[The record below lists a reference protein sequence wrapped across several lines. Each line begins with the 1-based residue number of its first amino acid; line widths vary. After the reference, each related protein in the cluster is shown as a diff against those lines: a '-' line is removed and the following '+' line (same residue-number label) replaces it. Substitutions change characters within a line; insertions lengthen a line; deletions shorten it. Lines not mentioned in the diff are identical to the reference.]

1 MLNLIVADDH
11 DLVRDTIAAY
21 LRQQDDFNVVAV
33 ATLDEA
39 RTELRGTLPIDL
51 VILDYN
57 MPGMDGLTGLE
68 RILREFPH
76 TKVVLMSGIA
86 TTEVAQKAMDLGA
99 HGFLPKS
106 ATATSMI
113 NALRFILA
121 GERYFPVSFAKHAM
135 QPKSAQSFMDLT
147 ARELETLSFL
157 CLGQS
162 NKEIAREL
170 GLQEVTVKLHVKNIL
185 GKCGVKNRTQAAL
198 LAKENG
204 IF

>member
-1 MLNLIVADDH
+1 MASPSKILITDD
-11 DLVRDTIAAY
+11 DALVREAVEKILELFGHTVISTSSGPEA
-21 LRQQDDFNVVAV
+21 LEVIEDD
-33 ATLDEA
+33 LDV
-39 RTELRGTLPIDL
+39 I
-51 VILDYN
+51 ILDIN

-162 NKEIAREL
+162 NKEIARGL
-170 GLQEVTVKLHVKNIL
+170 GLQEVTIKLHVKNIL

>member
-1 MLNLIVADDH
+1 MLNLIIADDH

-21 LRQQDDFNVVAV
+21 LLQQDDLNVVAV

-39 RTELRGTLPIDL
+39 RTELQGTLPIDL

-57 MPGMDGLTGLE
+57 MPGMDGLTGMQGV
-68 RILREFPH
+68 LRDFPH

-86 TTEVAQKAMDLGA
+86 TTEIAQTAMDLGA

-106 ATATSMI
+106 ATATSMM

-121 GERYFPVSFAKHAM
+121 GERYFPVLFSKDAM
-135 QPKSAQSFMDLT
+135 APKPTQSFMGLT

-170 GLQEVTVKLHVKNIL
+170 GLQEVTVKLHVKNIMS
-185 GKCGVKNRTQAAL
+185 KCGVNNRTQAAL

-204 IF
+204 VF